1 MNNLLKQIYL
11 MMLAVLVIIPAAAQQ
26 RSYALI
32 PMSGRMQLLLMYRKG
47 LMKNLLII

>member
-26 RSYALI
+26 RPEWQSQYAV
-32 PMSGRMQLLLMYRKG
+32 G
-47 LMKNLLII
+47 LNKLNPHAYVWP